1 MYKVVWQSSTSVPAT
16 ATDFSSTAFIFKGF
30 NDLHGNTGLSIY
42 FKSQCLNILES
53 TNSIS
58 KEITIKIMGDNHDVE
73 IFYDGIEKT
82 RTFKAWNIVYYPDHF
97 LDKGHE
103 VKLFKM
109 NLLFYLDLLEKKDN
123 ATLIFWRL
131 ANSFLE

>member
-1 MYKVVWQSSTSVPAT
+1 M
-16 ATDFSSTAFIFKGF
+16 
-30 NDLHGNTGLSIY
+30 
-42 FKSQCLNILES
+42 
-53 TNSIS
+53 
-58 KEITIKIMGDNHDVE
+58 
-73 IFYDGIEKT
+73 
-82 RTFKAWNIVYYPDHF
+82 YYPDHF

>member
-1 MYKVVWQSSTSVPAT
+1 MYKVVWQSSTSIPST

-30 NDLHGNTGLSIY
+30 NELHGNTGLSIY
-42 FKSQCLNILES
+42 IKSKSLNILEC

-73 IFYDGIEKT
+73 IFYDGIEET
-82 RTFKAWNIVYYPDHF
+82 RTFKEWNIVSYPDLV
-97 LDKGHE
+97 LDKGSD
-103 VKLFKM
+103 VNLFKM
-109 NLLFYLDLLEKKDN
+109 NLLFYLDLLEKKEN